1 MQIPGLPWGSKVKYP
16 PAMQEMWLQL
26 LRGKS
31 PLDEGMGTY
40 SSTLAGRIPWI
51 EEPGGLRSTGSQSQA
66 QLYQLST
73 QASMYLVPFQELLNQ
88 EHRGRKQGIG
98 YFKVWNQLYKYLSCV
113 ETCVSYSGQITWRKD
128 KEMNSVKQNRGS
140 QETQRENAEISPN
153 QNPTSQGSDPHPQTA
168 GSCRFP
174 PSRPGTRPSEQGPG
188 IPTPLEWTWCPHPQ
202 RSTVSEMKAYFTNRH
217 SGRFLFSHEMR
228 RG

>member
-1 MQIPGLPWGSKVKYP
+1 MQIPGFPRGSKVKYP
-16 PAMQEMWLQL
+16 PATKETR
-26 LRGKS
+26 LRPLWVKS

-40 SSTLAGRIPWI
+40 SSTLARRIPWT
-51 EEPGGLRSTGSQSQA
+51 EEPGGQQSTGSQSQA
-66 QLYQLST
+66 RLHRLST

-98 YFKVWNQLYKYLSCV
+98 YFKVWNQLYKYWSCV
-113 ETCVSYSGQITWRKD
+113 ETCITWWADHLKKGRGY
-128 KEMNSVKQNRGS
+128 ELSQAKQGLPRDTEGKCRD
-140 QETQRENAEISPN
+140 TPN

-168 GSCRFP
+168 GSCRSP
-174 PSRPGTRPSEQGPG
+174 PSRPGTRPSEQGQG

-202 RSTVSEMKAYFTNRH
+202 WSTVSEMKAQFTHRR
-217 SGRFLFSHEMR
+217 SGGFLFSYKLR

>member
-1 MQIPGLPWGSKVKYP
+1 MHRKQYNIQYNMQIPGLPWGSKVKYP

-88 EHRGRKQGIG
+88 EHRCRKQGIG
-98 YFKVWNQLYKYLSCV
+98 YFKVGNQL
-113 ETCVSYSGQITWRKD
+113 
-128 KEMNSVKQNRGS
+128 
-140 QETQRENAEISPN
+140 
-153 QNPTSQGSDPHPQTA
+153 
-168 GSCRFP
+168 
-174 PSRPGTRPSEQGPG
+174 
-188 IPTPLEWTWCPHPQ
+188 
-202 RSTVSEMKAYFTNRH
+202 
-217 SGRFLFSHEMR
+217 
-228 RG
+228 